1 MKLCKFIM
9 NPEEIIYLAKN
20 LSKSDVKLEFIPT
33 QNSNI
38 SSEAINSRIQ
48 IKTIYFKTIA
58 NLLLE
63 LWKTYQKQK
72 EIMYFCQYNVIN
84 KIYRNLKCKPYR
96 KMIKNTF

>member
-58 NLLLE
+58 NLLLGIRKIHQ
-63 LWKTYQKQK
+63 WQK
-72 EIMYFCQYNVIN
+72 EIMYFCLYNVVSI
-84 KIYRNLKCKPYR
+84 IYGSQ
-96 KMIKNTF
+96 